1 MTLGGL
7 TGPAAYTVIFLAS
20 AVEGEVVFVAAS
32 VLVGVG
38 GLSALPVLV
47 SGAAGAAVGDQFFYY
62 AARGWLGMS
71 RRIRPNPQRAD
82 RLREW
87 VRAHG
92 MWMGFA
98 CRFLPGLRIAV
109 AAASAAVGVPA
120 LIFSLSNLL
129 GAVTWAASVMAFVA
143 WGGPASLARLGLPG
157 WTVWTVPP
165 LIVLALFALISR
177 RPAKELP
184 PEGGSHGSQTPDSW
198 LPPSGGRTTDDR
210 HRI

>member
-7 TGPAAYTVIFLAS
+7 TGPAAFAVIFVAS

-38 GLSALPVLV
+38 GLPALPVLI

-62 AARGWLGMS
+62 AARGWLGLS
-71 RRIRPNPQRAD
+71 RRIRPGHQRGE
-82 RLREW
+82 RLRDW

-92 MWMGFA
+92 VWMGFA

-120 LIFSLSNLL
+120 LTFSLSNLV
-129 GAVTWAASVMAFVA
+129 GAVTWAASVLAFVA
-143 WGGPASLARLGLPG
+143 WGGPASLERLGLPA
-157 WTVWTVPP
+157 WAVWSVPP
-165 LIVLALFALISR
+165 LIVLGLFALISR
-177 RPAKELP
+177 RRAEDELP
-184 PEGGSHGSQTPDSW
+184 PEAGSAGTRTPES
-198 LPPSGGRTTDDR
+198 RT
-210 HRI
+210 HL